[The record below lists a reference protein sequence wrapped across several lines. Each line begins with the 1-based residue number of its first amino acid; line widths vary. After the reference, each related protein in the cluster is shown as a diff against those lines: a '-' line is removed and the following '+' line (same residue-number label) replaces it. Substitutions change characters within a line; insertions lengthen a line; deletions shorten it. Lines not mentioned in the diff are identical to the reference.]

1 MLKRCIQNLL
11 DIKKT
16 MKYEKTI
23 ILTGS
28 AGRLGSNFAEI
39 LADAGANLVLI
50 DINEKE
56 NKKLEKKITKKF
68 KIKCISSSANI
79 TVKNELLELS
89 KVIIKKFGR
98 IDGVVNNAFYNP
110 RTNIEQSAM
119 KFEDYSL
126 DLWNDVVSVNLTGV
140 FLCSQIFGKIMAKQ
154 KVGGSIVNISSI
166 YGINGADQ
174 RIYGN
179 SKLNSP
185 PSYAATKGAVVNFTK
200 YLAAFWNRK
209 NIRVNTMTLG
219 GVEDKSYMNKKF
231 IENYSEKTMIG
242 RMAKNNEY
250 NGALLFLLSNA
261 SSYMTGGNLIL
272 DGGWS
277 SW

>member
-1 MLKRCIQNLL
+1 
-11 DIKKT
+11 
-16 MKYEKTI
+16 
-23 ILTGS
+23 
-28 AGRLGSNFAEI
+28 
-39 LADAGANLVLI
+39 
-50 DINEKE
+50 
-56 NKKLEKKITKKF
+56 
-68 KIKCISSSANI
+68 
-79 TVKNELLELS
+79 
-89 KVIIKKFGR
+89 
-98 IDGVVNNAFYNP
+98 
-110 RTNIEQSAM
+110 
-119 KFEDYSL
+119 
-126 DLWNDVVSVNLTGV
+126 
-140 FLCSQIFGKIMAKQ
+140 MAKQ

-231 IENYSEKTMIG
+231 IEKYSEKTMIG

-250 NGALLFLLSNA
+250 NGALLFF
-261 SSYMTGGNLIL
+261 II
-272 DGGWS
+272 
-277 SW
+277 

>member
-1 MLKRCIQNLL
+1 M
-11 DIKKT
+11 KKKMT
-16 MKYEKTI
+16 QEIFDLSNKTI

-50 DINEKE
+50 DINEKA
-56 NKKLEKKITKKF
+56 NKKLEKRITKKF
-68 KIKCISSSANI
+68 KIKCISSNANI

>member
-1 MLKRCIQNLL
+1 
-11 DIKKT
+11 
-16 MKYEKTI
+16 
-23 ILTGS
+23 
-28 AGRLGSNFAEI
+28 
-39 LADAGANLVLI
+39 
-50 DINEKE
+50 
-56 NKKLEKKITKKF
+56 
-68 KIKCISSSANI
+68 
-79 TVKNELLELS
+79 
-89 KVIIKKFGR
+89 
-98 IDGVVNNAFYNP
+98 
-110 RTNIEQSAM
+110 
-119 KFEDYSL
+119 
-126 DLWNDVVSVNLTGV
+126 
-140 FLCSQIFGKIMAKQ
+140 MAKQ
-154 KVGGSIVNISSI
+154 KMGGSIVNISSI

-174 RIYGN
+174 RIYGD

-231 IENYSEKTMIG
+231 IEKYSEKTMIG

>member
-1 MLKRCIQNLL
+1 MSMT
-11 DIKKT
+11 KKLFDLSN
-16 MKYEKTI
+16 KTI

-39 LADAGANLVLI
+39 LADARANLVLI

-56 NKKLEKKITKKF
+56 NEKLEKRIIKKF
-68 KIKCISSSANI
+68 KIKCMSSNADI
-79 TVKNELLELS
+79 TNKKELQELS
-89 KVIIKKFGR
+89 KVIIKKFGK
-98 IDGVVNNAFYNP
+98 IDGLVNNAFYNP
-110 RTNIEQSAM
+110 RTSIQQSA
-119 KFEDYSL
+119 KRFEDYSL
-126 DLWNDVVSVNLTGV
+126 DLWNEVISVNLTGV

-154 KVGGSIVNISSI
+154 KAGGSIVNISSI

-185 PSYAATKGAVVNFTK
+185 PSYAATKGGIVNFTK

-231 IENYSEKTMIG
+231 IKNYSDKTMIG
-242 RMAKNNEY
+242 RMATNNEY
-250 NGALLFLLSNA
+250 NGALLFLISDA
-261 SSYMTGGNLIL
+261 ASYMTGSNLIL